1 MRNIYLMTAAL
12 AMMAMTANAQSMK
25 HINMNASSQNWAV
38 TSAPQKVENSTRK
51 VATRAGSDITDNQR
65 YINYSYDES
74 YVWPATFPADT
85 QGAISLGTLFYSDA
99 FTKFEGC
106 KIVGARFYVNIP
118 IGASKVGIC
127 HVKIENNTPYVGDIL
142 ASKEVPSTVAH
153 WNYVWFDEPYK
164 IDTKNFDGLLPYYDF
179 TPSNMS
185 ADAGYPIA
193 SSGTYAGTCG
203 ALAYGDVDGKHDQS
217 SWAWQPIYLGTDGS
231 NLMIQ
236 LIIEKEDGNFIIHD
250 LVMDKIAMSPF
261 VKNDT
266 KTGLAFTCHN
276 DGRDNITNVKFGI
289 EVDGVKLG
297 TFTYNKDNLGENF
310 KEITNAD
317 YSNIPVG
324 LPIDKDW
331 AIGEHEVTVYPVL
344 VEGKEPAGD
353 LTNDKLTTKF
363 KVYKD
368 NFDRTKNLV
377 EFYACQMS
385 KYTYFAD
392 QVLDKT
398 AKAREDDDLAIVSIH
413 GDGQQVNEDGTVE
426 TLSDVFTVP
435 EANKLA
441 YYSTPSDGSGAFNRY
456 FYDNDV
462 INYEKALTVNMAAQA
477 ASDQDN
483 VVSMLNT
490 IINESATYYPSFS
503 TVGIDSKLDDA
514 TGKLTIKVMGK
525 LINGYQ
531 KLIGDDARLTVYLT
545 EDKVTGR
552 QSTGGS
558 TIKPRF
564 THNHVLRKIVTGT
577 LGDALQ
583 TNGNSYENDYEVEL
597 DDAWK
602 SQNMHII
609 AFVSRPMTEKEVDGK
624 TALASAMNDLWVDNT
639 NMVVVGES
647 DLTGIS
653 NNVINWNDVK
663 EVGRYTIDGQKLN
676 APMKGVNL
684 VKLSNGKTIKVVV
697 K

>member
-1 MRNIYLMTAAL
+1 MTAAL

-25 HINMNASSQNWAV
+25 HINMNASSQTWAE
-38 TSAPQKVENSTRK
+38 TSTPQKVENSTRK
-51 VATRAGSDITDNQR
+51 VATRAGSDIADNQR

-74 YVWPATFPADT
+74 SVWPATFPADT

-99 FTKFEGC
+99 FKNFEGC

-236 LIIEKEDGNFIIHD
+236 LIIEKEDGNFILHD
-250 LVMDKIAMSPF
+250 LVLDKIAMSPF
-261 VKNDT
+261 VKNNT

-289 EVDGVKLG
+289 EVDGEKMG
-297 TFTYNKDNLGENF
+297 TFTYDKTTAGDAF
-310 KEITNAD
+310 REITNAD

-324 LPIDKDW
+324 LPINKDW

-344 VEGKEPAGD
+344 VEGKEPEGD

-377 EFYACQMS
+377 EFYTCQMS
-385 KYTYFAD
+385 KYTFFAD
-392 QVLDKT
+392 AVLTKT

-413 GDGQQVNEDGTVE
+413 GDGQQVNEDGSVE

-441 YYSTPSDGSGAFNRY
+441 YYSTPSDGSAAFNRY

-462 INYEKALTVNMAAQA
+462 INAEKALTVNMAAQDP
-477 ASDQDN
+477 SDQDN
-483 VVSMLNT
+483 VVGMLNT
-490 IINESATYYPSFS
+490 IIKESAAYYPSFS

-514 TGKLTIKVMGK
+514 TGKLSIKVMGK
-525 LINGYQ
+525 LINQYQ
-531 KLIGDDARLTVYLT
+531 QLIGDDARLTVYLT
-545 EDKVTGR
+545 EDKIIGK
-552 QSTGGS
+552 QNTGGS
-558 TIKPRF
+558 IAKPRF
-564 THNHVLRKIVTGT
+564 THNYVLRKIVTGT

-583 TNGNSYENDYEVEL
+583 TNGNRYENDYEVEL

-602 SQNMHII
+602 SKNMHII
-609 AFVSRPMTEKEVDGK
+609 AFVSRPMKETEKDGK

-639 NMVVVGES
+639 NMVAVGDS

-653 NNVINWNDVK
+653 NVINWNEVK

-676 APMKGVNL
+676 APTKGINL
-684 VKLSNGKTIKVVV
+684 VKLSNGQTIKVVV

>member
-1 MRNIYLMTAAL
+1 MRNIYLMSAAL
-12 AMMAMTANAQSMK
+12 VLMTMSANAQSMK
-25 HINMNASSQNWAV
+25 RINKEV
-38 TSAPQKVENSTRK
+38 TAKTWVETATPQKAAK
-51 VATRAGSDITDNQR
+51 KIATRAGELEANQR

-74 YVWPATFPADT
+74 YVWPSTFPADT

-99 FTKFEGC
+99 FKKYEGC

-118 IGASKVGIC
+118 IGASKVGVC

-142 ASKEVPSTVAH
+142 ASKDVPSTVAH

-203 ALAYGDVDGKHDQS
+203 ALAYGDVDGKHDPN

-266 KTGLAFTCHN
+266 KTGVAFTCHN

-289 EVDGVKLG
+289 EVDGKKIG
-297 TFTYNKDNLGENF
+297 TFTYNKDNVGDNF
-310 KEITNAD
+310 REITNAD

-331 AIGEHEVTVYPVL
+331 SIGEHEVTVYPVL
-344 VEGKEPAGD
+344 VEGKEPEGD

-385 KYTYFAD
+385 KYTFFAD
-392 QVLDKT
+392 AVLTKT
-398 AKAREDDDLAIVSIH
+398 AEAREDDDLAIVSIH
-413 GDGQQVNEDGTVE
+413 GESQQQNEDGTVE

-462 INYEKALTVNMAAQA
+462 INYEKALSVNMAAQE

-483 VVSMLNT
+483 VVGMLNT
-490 IINESATYYPSFS
+490 IIKESAAYYPSFS
-503 TVGIDSKLDDA
+503 TISIDSKLDDA
-514 TGKLTIKVMGK
+514 TGKLSIKVMGK
-525 LINGYQ
+525 LINKYQ

-545 EDKVTGR
+545 EDKVIGK
-552 QSTGGS
+552 QNTGGS
-558 TIKPRF
+558 IAKPRF
-564 THNHVLRKIVTGT
+564 THNYVLRKIVTGT

-583 TNGNSYENDYEVEL
+583 TNGNSYENDYEIEL

-602 SQNMHII
+602 SKNMHII
-609 AFVSRPMTEKEVDGK
+609 AFVSRPMKEQEKDGK

-639 NMVVVGES
+639 NMVAVGDS

-653 NNVINWNDVK
+653 NIINWNDVK

-676 APMKGVNL
+676 APTKGINL
-684 VKLSNGKTIKVVV
+684 VKLSNGQTIKVVV

>member
-1 MRNIYLMTAAL
+1 MTAAI

-25 HINMNASSQNWAV
+25 HINMNASSQNWAE
-38 TSAPQKVENSTRK
+38 TSAPQKVENSTKK
-51 VATRAGSDITDNQR
+51 VATRAGSDIADNQR

-99 FTKFEGC
+99 FKKYEGC

-236 LIIEKEDGNFIIHD
+236 LIIEKEDGNFILHD
-250 LVMDKIAMSPF
+250 LVLDKIAMSPF
-261 VKNDT
+261 VKNNT

-289 EVDGVKLG
+289 EVDGEKMG
-297 TFTYNKDNLGENF
+297 TFTYDKTTAGDAF
-310 KEITNAD
+310 REITNAD

-324 LPIDKDW
+324 LPINKDW

-344 VEGKEPAGD
+344 VEGKEPEGD

-377 EFYACQMS
+377 EFYTCQMS
-385 KYTYFAD
+385 KYTFFAD
-392 QVLDKT
+392 AVLTKT

-413 GDGQQVNEDGTVE
+413 GDGQQVNEDGSVE

-441 YYSTPSDGSGAFNRY
+441 YYSTPSDGSAAFNRY

-462 INYEKALTVNMAAQA
+462 INAEKALTVNMAAQDR
-477 ASDQDN
+477 SDQDN
-483 VVSMLNT
+483 VVGMLNT
-490 IINESATYYPSFS
+490 IIKESAAYYPSFS

-514 TGKLTIKVMGK
+514 TGKLSIKVMGK
-525 LINGYQ
+525 LINQYQ
-531 KLIGDDARLTVYLT
+531 QLIGDDARLTVYLT
-545 EDKVTGR
+545 EDKIIGK
-552 QSTGGS
+552 QNTGGS
-558 TIKPRF
+558 IAKPRF
-564 THNHVLRKIVTGT
+564 THNYVLRKIVTGT

-602 SQNMHII
+602 SKNMHII
-609 AFVSRPMTEKEVDGK
+609 AFVSRPMKETEKDGK

-639 NMVVVGES
+639 NMVAVGES

-653 NNVINWNDVK
+653 NVINWNEVK

-676 APMKGVNL
+676 APTKGINL
-684 VKLSNGKTIKVVV
+684 VKLSNGQTIKVVV

>member
-1 MRNIYLMTAAL
+1 MTAAL

-25 HINMNASSQNWAV
+25 HINMNASSQNWAE
-38 TSAPQKVENSTRK
+38 TSAPQKVENSTKK
-51 VATRAGSDITDNQR
+51 VATRAGSDIADNQR

-99 FTKFEGC
+99 FKKYEGC

-236 LIIEKEDGNFIIHD
+236 LIIEKEDGNFILHD
-250 LVMDKIAMSPF
+250 LVLDKIAMSPF
-261 VKNDT
+261 VKNNT

-289 EVDGVKLG
+289 EVDGEKMG
-297 TFTYNKDNLGENF
+297 TFTYDKTTAGDAF
-310 KEITNAD
+310 REITNAD

-324 LPIDKDW
+324 LPINKDW

-344 VEGKEPAGD
+344 VEGKEPEGD

-377 EFYACQMS
+377 EFYTCQMS
-385 KYTYFAD
+385 KYTFFAD
-392 QVLDKT
+392 AVLTKT

-413 GDGQQVNEDGTVE
+413 GDGQQVNEDGSVE
-426 TLSDVFTVP
+426 TLTDVFTVP

-441 YYSTPSDGSGAFNRY
+441 YYSTPSDGSAAFNRY

-462 INYEKALTVNMAAQA
+462 INAEKALTVNMAAQDP
-477 ASDQDN
+477 SDQDN
-483 VVSMLNT
+483 VVGMLNT
-490 IINESATYYPSFS
+490 IIKESAAYYPSFS

-514 TGKLTIKVMGK
+514 TGKLSIKVMGK
-525 LINGYQ
+525 LINQYQ
-531 KLIGDDARLTVYLT
+531 QLIGDDARLTVYLT
-545 EDKVTGR
+545 EDKIIGK
-552 QSTGGS
+552 QNTGGS
-558 TIKPRF
+558 IAKPRV
-564 THNHVLRKIVTGT
+564 THNYVLRKIVTGT

-602 SQNMHII
+602 SKNMHII
-609 AFVSRPMTEKEVDGK
+609 AFVSRPMKETEKDGK

-639 NMVVVGES
+639 NMVAVGDS

-653 NNVINWNDVK
+653 NVINWNEVK

-676 APMKGVNL
+676 APTKGINL
-684 VKLSNGKTIKVVV
+684 VKLSNGQTIKVIV

>member
-1 MRNIYLMTAAL
+1 
-12 AMMAMTANAQSMK
+12 MMAMTANAQSMK
-25 HINMNASSQNWAV
+25 HINMNASSQNWAK
-38 TSAPQKVENSTRK
+38 TSAPQKVENSTKK
-51 VATRAGSDITDNQR
+51 VATRAGSDIADNQR

-99 FTKFEGC
+99 FKNFEGC

-236 LIIEKEDGNFIIHD
+236 LIIEKEDGNFILHD
-250 LVMDKIAMSPF
+250 LVLDKIAMSPF
-261 VKNDT
+261 VKNNT

-289 EVDGVKLG
+289 EVDGEKMG
-297 TFTYNKDNLGENF
+297 TFTYDKTTAGDAF
-310 KEITNAD
+310 REITNAD

-324 LPIDKDW
+324 LPINKDW

-344 VEGKEPAGD
+344 VEGKEPEGD

-377 EFYACQMS
+377 EFYTCQMS
-385 KYTYFAD
+385 KYTFFAD
-392 QVLDKT
+392 AVLTKT

-413 GDGQQVNEDGTVE
+413 GDGQQVNEDGSVE

-441 YYSTPSDGSGAFNRY
+441 YYSTPSDGSAAFNRY

-462 INYEKALTVNMAAQA
+462 INAEKALTVNMAAQDP
-477 ASDQDN
+477 SDQDN
-483 VVSMLNT
+483 VVGMLNT
-490 IINESATYYPSFS
+490 IIKESAAYYPSFS

-514 TGKLTIKVMGK
+514 TGKLSIKVMGK
-525 LINGYQ
+525 LINQYQ
-531 KLIGDDARLTVYLT
+531 QLIGDDARLTVYLT
-545 EDKVTGR
+545 EDKIIGK
-552 QSTGGS
+552 QNTGGS
-558 TIKPRF
+558 IAKPRF
-564 THNHVLRKIVTGT
+564 THNYVLRKIVTGT

-583 TNGNSYENDYEVEL
+583 TNGNRYENDYEVEL

-602 SQNMHII
+602 SKNMHII
-609 AFVSRPMTEKEVDGK
+609 AFVSRPMKETEKDGK

-639 NMVVVGES
+639 NMVAVGDS

-653 NNVINWNDVK
+653 NIINWNDVK

-676 APMKGVNL
+676 APTKGINL
-684 VKLSNGKTIKVVV
+684 VKLSNGQTIKVVV

>member
-1 MRNIYLMTAAL
+1 MRNIYLMSAAL
-12 AMMAMTANAQSMK
+12 VLMTMSANAQSMK
-25 HINMNASSQNWAV
+25 RINKEATAKTWVETA
-38 TSAPQKVENSTRK
+38 TPQKAAK
-51 VATRAGSDITDNQR
+51 KIATRAGELEANQR

-99 FTKFEGC
+99 FKKYEGC

-127 HVKIENNTPYVGDIL
+127 HVKIENGTPYVGDIL

-164 IDTKNFDGLLPYYDF
+164 IDTKTFDGLLPYYDF

-185 ADAGYPIA
+185 ADAGNPIA
-193 SSGTYAGTCG
+193 SSGTWAGTCG
-203 ALAYGDVDGKHDQS
+203 ALAFGDIDGKHDPNT
-217 SWAWQPIYLGTDGS
+217 WAWQPIYIGTDGS

-236 LIIEKEDGNFIIHD
+236 LIIEKEDGNFILHD
-250 LVMDKIAMSPF
+250 LVMGKMAMVPF
-261 VKNDT
+261 AKSGNT
-266 KTGLAFTCHN
+266 TGLAFTCHN

-289 EVDGVKLG
+289 EVDGEKMG
-297 TFTYNKDNLGENF
+297 TFTYDQKTAGDAF
-310 KEITNAD
+310 REITDAD
-317 YSNIPVG
+317 NSNIQVG

-331 AIGEHEVTVYPVL
+331 SIGEHEVTVYPVL
-344 VEGKEPAGD
+344 VEGEKPTGD

-377 EFYACQMS
+377 EFYACQLS

-392 QVLDKT
+392 QVLTKT

-441 YYSTPSDGSGAFNRY
+441 NYSTPSDASAAFNRY

-462 INYEKALTVNMAAQA
+462 INYDKALTVNMAAQK
-477 ASDQDN
+477 ASDQEN
-483 VVSMLNT
+483 VVGMLNT
-490 IINESATYYPSFS
+490 IINESAAYYPSFS
-503 TVGIDSKLDDA
+503 TVSIDSKLDDA
-514 TGKLTIKVMGK
+514 TGKLSIKVMGK
-525 LINGYQ
+525 LINKYQ

-545 EDKVTGR
+545 EDNVRGK
-552 QSTGGS
+552 QNTGGS
-558 TIKPRF
+558 IAKPT
-564 THNHVLRKIVTGT
+564 THNHVLRKIVTNT

-602 SQNMHII
+602 SKNMHII
-609 AFVSRPMTEKEVDGK
+609 AFVSRPMKEQEKDGK

-639 NMVVVGES
+639 NMVAVGDS
-647 DLTGIS
+647 DFTGIS
-653 NNVINWNDVK
+653 NIINWNDVK

-676 APMKGVNL
+676 APTKGINL
-684 VKLSNGKTIKVVV
+684 VKLSNGQTIKVIV

>member
-1 MRNIYLMTAAL
+1 MRNIYLMSAAL
-12 AMMAMTANAQSMK
+12 ALMAMSANAQSMK
-25 HINMNASSQNWAV
+25 RINKEATANTWVETAN
-38 TSAPQKVENSTRK
+38 PQKAAK
-51 VATRAGSDITDNQR
+51 KIATRAGELEANQR

-74 YVWPATFPADT
+74 YVWPSTFPADT

-99 FTKFEGC
+99 FKKYEGC

-118 IGASKVGIC
+118 IGASKVGVC
-127 HVKIENNTPYVGDIL
+127 HVKVENGTPYVGDIL

-164 IDTKNFDGLLPYYDF
+164 IDTKTFDGLLPYYDF

-185 ADAGYPIA
+185 ADAGNPIA
-193 SSGTYAGTCG
+193 SSGTWAGTCG
-203 ALAYGDVDGKHDQS
+203 ALAFGDIDGKHDPNT
-217 SWAWQPIYLGTDGS
+217 WAWQPIYIGADGS

-236 LIIEKEDGNFIIHD
+236 LIIEKEDGNFILHD
-250 LVMDKIAMSPF
+250 LVMSKMAMVPF
-261 VKNDT
+261 AKSGNT
-266 KTGLAFTCHN
+266 TGLAFTCHN

-289 EVDGVKLG
+289 EVDGEKMG
-297 TFTYNKDNLGENF
+297 TFTYDKTTAGDAF

-324 LPIDKDW
+324 LPVDKDW

-363 KVYKD
+363 KVYKE

-377 EFYACQMS
+377 EFYACQLS

-392 QVLDKT
+392 QVLTKT

-441 YYSTPSDGSGAFNRY
+441 NYSTPSDASAAFNRY

-462 INYEKALTVNMAAQA
+462 INYDKALTVNMAAQK

-483 VVSMLNT
+483 VVGMLNT
-490 IINESATYYPSFS
+490 IINESAAYYPSFS
-503 TVGIDSKLDDA
+503 TVSIDSKLDDA
-514 TGKLTIKVMGK
+514 TGKLSIKVMGK
-525 LINGYQ
+525 LINKYQ
-531 KLIGDDARLTVYLT
+531 KLIGDDARLTIYLT
-545 EDKVTGR
+545 EDKVKGK
-552 QSTGGS
+552 QNTGG
-558 TIKPRF
+558 TMAKPT

-609 AFVSRPMTEKEVDGK
+609 AFVSRPMKETEKDGK

-639 NMVVVGES
+639 NMVAVGES

-653 NNVINWNDVK
+653 NIINWNDVK

-676 APMKGVNL
+676 APTKGINL
-684 VKLSNGKTIKVVV
+684 VKLSNGQTIKVIV

>member
-1 MRNIYLMTAAL
+1 MRNIYLMSAAL
-12 AMMAMTANAQSMK
+12 VLMTMSANAQSMK
-25 HINMNASSQNWAV
+25 RINKEATAKTWVETA
-38 TSAPQKVENSTRK
+38 TPQKAAK
-51 VATRAGSDITDNQR
+51 KIATRAGELEANQR

-74 YVWPATFPADT
+74 YVWQSTFPADT

-99 FTKFEGC
+99 FKKYEGC

-118 IGASKVGIC
+118 IGASKVGVC
-127 HVKIENNTPYVGDIL
+127 HVKIENGTPYVGDIL

-164 IDTKNFDGLLPYYDF
+164 IDTKTFDGLLPYYDF

-203 ALAYGDVDGKHDQS
+203 ALAFGDIDGKHDPN

-266 KTGLAFTCHN
+266 KTGVAFTCHN

-289 EVDGVKLG
+289 EVDGEKMG
-297 TFTYNKDNLGENF
+297 TFTYDKDNVGDNF
-310 KEITNAD
+310 REITNAD

-324 LPIDKDW
+324 LPINKDW

-344 VEGKEPAGD
+344 VEGKEPEGD

-385 KYTYFAD
+385 KYTFFAD
-392 QVLDKT
+392 AVLTKT

-413 GDGQQVNEDGTVE
+413 GESQQVNEDGSVE
-426 TLSDVFTVP
+426 TLSDEFTVP

-462 INYEKALTVNMAAQA
+462 INYEKALTVNMAAQD

-483 VVSMLNT
+483 VASMLNT
-490 IINESATYYPSFS
+490 IINESAAYYPSFS
-503 TVGIDSKLDDA
+503 TVSIDSKLDDA
-514 TGKLTIKVMGK
+514 TGKLSIKVMGK
-525 LINGYQ
+525 LINQYQ
-531 KLIGDDARLTVYLT
+531 KLIGDDARLTIYLT
-545 EDKVTGR
+545 EDKVKGK
-552 QSTGGS
+552 QNTGG
-558 TIKPRF
+558 TMAKPT

-609 AFVSRPMTEKEVDGK
+609 AFVSRPMKETEKDGK

-639 NMVVVGES
+639 NMVAVGDS

-653 NNVINWNDVK
+653 NIINWNDVK

-676 APMKGVNL
+676 APTKGINL
-684 VKLSNGKTIKVVV
+684 VKLSNGQTIKVVV

>member
-25 HINMNASSQNWAV
+25 HINMNASSQNWAE
-38 TSAPQKVENSTRK
+38 TSTPQKVENSTRK
-51 VATRAGSDITDNQR
+51 VATRAGSDIADNQR

-99 FTKFEGC
+99 FKNFEGC

-236 LIIEKEDGNFIIHD
+236 LIIEKEDGNFILHD
-250 LVMDKIAMSPF
+250 LVLDKIAMSPF
-261 VKNDT
+261 VKNNT

-289 EVDGVKLG
+289 EVDGEKMG
-297 TFTYNKDNLGENF
+297 TFTYDKTTAGDAF

-324 LPIDKDW
+324 LPVDKDW

-363 KVYKD
+363 KVYKE

-377 EFYACQMS
+377 EFYACQLS

-392 QVLDKT
+392 QVLTKT
-398 AKAREDDDLAIVSIH
+398 ANAREEDDLAIVSIH
-413 GDGQQVNEDGTVE
+413 GEGQQVNEDGSVE
-426 TLSDVFTVP
+426 KLEDVFTVP

-462 INYEKALTVNMAAQA
+462 INAEKALTVNMAAQD

-490 IINESATYYPSFS
+490 IINESTTFYPSFS
-503 TVGIDSKLDDA
+503 TVGIESKLDDA

-525 LINGYQ
+525 LINDYQ

-545 EDKVTGR
+545 EDKVIGK
-552 QSTGGS
+552 QNTGGS
-558 TIKPRF
+558 IAKPRF

-583 TNGNSYENDYEVEL
+583 TNGNSYENDYEIEL

-602 SQNMHII
+602 SKNMHII
-609 AFVSRPMTEKEVDGK
+609 AFVSRPMKETEKDGK

-639 NMVVVGES
+639 NMVAVGES

-653 NNVINWNDVK
+653 NVINWNEVK

-676 APMKGVNL
+676 APTKGINL
-684 VKLSNGKTIKVVV
+684 VKLSNGQTIKVIV

>member
-1 MRNIYLMTAAL
+1 M
-12 AMMAMTANAQSMK
+12 
-25 HINMNASSQNWAV
+25 
-38 TSAPQKVENSTRK
+38 
-51 VATRAGSDITDNQR
+51 
-65 YINYSYDES
+65 
-74 YVWPATFPADT
+74 
-85 QGAISLGTLFYSDA
+85 
-99 FTKFEGC
+99 
-106 KIVGARFYVNIP
+106 
-118 IGASKVGIC
+118 
-127 HVKIENNTPYVGDIL
+127 
-142 ASKEVPSTVAH
+142 
-153 WNYVWFDEPYK
+153 
-164 IDTKNFDGLLPYYDF
+164 
-179 TPSNMS
+179 
-185 ADAGYPIA
+185 
-193 SSGTYAGTCG
+193 
-203 ALAYGDVDGKHDQS
+203 
-217 SWAWQPIYLGTDGS
+217 
-231 NLMIQ
+231 
-236 LIIEKEDGNFIIHD
+236 
-250 LVMDKIAMSPF
+250 
-261 VKNDT
+261 
-266 KTGLAFTCHN
+266 
-276 DGRDNITNVKFGI
+276 
-289 EVDGVKLG
+289 
-297 TFTYNKDNLGENF
+297 
-310 KEITNAD
+310 
-317 YSNIPVG
+317 
-324 LPIDKDW
+324 
-331 AIGEHEVTVYPVL
+331 L

-385 KYTYFAD
+385 KYTFFAD
-392 QVLDKT
+392 AVLTKT
-398 AKAREDDDLAIVSIH
+398 AEAREDDDLAIVSIH
-413 GDGQQVNEDGTVE
+413 GESQQQNEDGTVE

-462 INYEKALTVNMAAQA
+462 INYEKALTVNMAAQD

-545 EDKVTGR
+545 EDKVIGK

-558 TIKPRF
+558 IAKPTF

-602 SQNMHII
+602 SQSMHII

-653 NNVINWNDVK
+653 NVINWNDVK

-676 APMKGVNL
+676 APMKGINL
-684 VKLSNGKTIKVVV
+684 VKLSNGKTIKVIV

>member
-1 MRNIYLMTAAL
+1 MTAAL

-25 HINMNASSQNWAV
+25 HINMNASSQTWAE
-38 TSAPQKVENSTRK
+38 TSTPQKVENSTRK
-51 VATRAGSDITDNQR
+51 VATRAGSDIADNQR

-99 FTKFEGC
+99 FKNFEGC

-236 LIIEKEDGNFIIHD
+236 LIIEKEDGNFILHD
-250 LVMDKIAMSPF
+250 LVLDKIAMSPF
-261 VKNDT
+261 VKNNT

-289 EVDGVKLG
+289 EVDGEKMG
-297 TFTYNKDNLGENF
+297 TFTYDKTTAGDAF

-324 LPIDKDW
+324 LPVDKDW

-363 KVYKD
+363 KVYKE

-377 EFYACQMS
+377 EFYACQLS

-392 QVLDKT
+392 QVLTKT
-398 AKAREDDDLAIVSIH
+398 ANAREEDDLAIVSIH
-413 GDGQQVNEDGTVE
+413 GEGQQVNEDGSVE
-426 TLSDVFTVP
+426 KLEDVFTVP

-462 INYEKALTVNMAAQA
+462 INTEKALTVNMAAQD
-477 ASDQDN
+477 ASDQEN
-483 VVSMLNT
+483 VVGMLNT
-490 IINESATYYPSFS
+490 IIDESAAYYPSFS
-503 TVGIDSKLDDA
+503 TVGIESKLDDA
-514 TGKLTIKVMGK
+514 TGKLSIKVMGK

-545 EDKVTGR
+545 EDKVIGK
-552 QSTGGS
+552 QNTGGS
-558 TIKPRF
+558 TAKPRF
-564 THNHVLRKIVTGT
+564 THNYVLRKIVTGT

-597 DDAWK
+597 DNAWK
-602 SQNMHII
+602 SNNMHII
-609 AFVSRPMTEKEVDGK
+609 AFVSRPMKEQEKDGK

-639 NMVVVGES
+639 NMVAVGES
-647 DLTGIS
+647 DFTGIS
-653 NNVINWNDVK
+653 NIINWNDVK

-676 APMKGVNL
+676 APTKGINL
-684 VKLSNGKTIKVVV
+684 VKLSNGQTIKVIV

>member
-1 MRNIYLMTAAL
+1 MRNIYLMSAAL
-12 AMMAMTANAQSMK
+12 VLMTMSANAQSMK
-25 HINMNASSQNWAV
+25 RINKEATAKTWVETA
-38 TSAPQKVENSTRK
+38 TPQKAAK
-51 VATRAGSDITDNQR
+51 KIATRAGELEANQR

-74 YVWPATFPADT
+74 YVWSSTFPADT

-99 FTKFEGC
+99 FKKYEGC

-118 IGASKVGIC
+118 IGASKVGVC
-127 HVKIENNTPYVGDIL
+127 HVKVENGTPYVGDIL

-164 IDTKNFDGLLPYYDF
+164 IDTKTFDGLLPYYDF
-179 TPSNMS
+179 TPSKMS
-185 ADAGYPIA
+185 AGAGNPIA
-193 SSGTYAGTCG
+193 SSGTWAGACG
-203 ALAYGDVDGKHDQS
+203 ALAFGDVDGKHDPS

-236 LIIEKEDGNFIIHD
+236 LIIEKEDGTFILHD
-250 LVMDKIAMSPF
+250 LVMSKMAMVPF
-261 VKNDT
+261 AKSGNT
-266 KTGLAFTCHN
+266 TGLAFTCHN
-276 DGRDNITNVKFGI
+276 DGRDNITTVKFGI
-289 EVDGVKLG
+289 EVDGEKMG
-297 TFTYNKDNLGENF
+297 TFTYDQKTAGDAF
-310 KEITNAD
+310 REITDAD
-317 YSNIPVG
+317 NSNIQVG
-324 LPIDKDW
+324 LPIDKNW
-331 AIGEHEVTVYPVL
+331 SIGEHEVTVYPVL
-344 VEGKEPAGD
+344 VEGEKPAGD
-353 LTNDKLTTKF
+353 LTNDTLSTKF

-392 QVLDKT
+392 QVLTKT
-398 AKAREDDDLAIVSIH
+398 AKAREDEDLAIVSIH
-413 GDGQQVNEDGTVE
+413 GERQQVNEDGSVE

-441 YYSTPSDGSGAFNRY
+441 NYSTPSDGSGAFNRY

-462 INYEKALTVNMAAQA
+462 INYDKALTVNMAAQK

-483 VVSMLNT
+483 VVGMLNT
-490 IINESATYYPSFS
+490 IINESAAYYPSFS
-503 TVGIDSKLDDA
+503 TVSIDSKLDDA
-514 TGKLTIKVMGK
+514 TGKLSIKVMGK
-525 LINGYQ
+525 LINQYQ
-531 KLIGDDARLTVYLT
+531 KLIGDDARLTIYLT
-545 EDKVTGR
+545 EDKVKGK
-552 QSTGGS
+552 QNTGG
-558 TIKPRF
+558 TMAKPT

-609 AFVSRPMTEKEVDGK
+609 AFVSRPMKETEKDGK

-639 NMVVVGES
+639 NMVAVGES
-647 DLTGIS
+647 DFTGIS
-653 NNVINWNDVK
+653 NVINWNEVK

-676 APMKGVNL
+676 APTKGINL
-684 VKLSNGKTIKVVV
+684 VKLSNGQTIKVVV

>member
-1 MRNIYLMTAAL
+1 
-12 AMMAMTANAQSMK
+12 MMAMTANAQSMK
-25 HINMNASSQNWAV
+25 HINMNASSQNWAE
-38 TSAPQKVENSTRK
+38 TSAPQKVENSTKK
-51 VATRAGSDITDNQR
+51 VATRAGSDIADNQR

-99 FTKFEGC
+99 FKKYEGC

-236 LIIEKEDGNFIIHD
+236 LIIEKEDGNFILHD
-250 LVMDKIAMSPF
+250 LVLDKIAMSPF
-261 VKNDT
+261 VKNNT

-289 EVDGVKLG
+289 EVDGEKMG
-297 TFTYNKDNLGENF
+297 TFTYDKTTAGDAF
-310 KEITNAD
+310 REITNAD

-324 LPIDKDW
+324 LPINKDW

-344 VEGKEPAGD
+344 VEGKEPEGD

-377 EFYACQMS
+377 EFYTCQKS
-385 KYTYFAD
+385 KYTYFANA
-392 QVLDKT
+392 VLDKT

-435 EANKLA
+435 EANKLT

-462 INYEKALTVNMAAQA
+462 INAEKALTVNMAAQDP
-477 ASDQDN
+477 SDQDN

-490 IINESATYYPSFS
+490 IINESAAYYPSFS

-514 TGKLTIKVMGK
+514 TGKLSIKVMGK
-525 LINGYQ
+525 LINQYQ
-531 KLIGDDARLTVYLT
+531 QLIGDDARLTVYLT
-545 EDKVTGR
+545 EDKVIGK
-552 QSTGGS
+552 QSTGG
-558 TIKPRF
+558 TTTRPRF
-564 THNHVLRKIVTGT
+564 THNYVLRKIVTGT

-602 SQNMHII
+602 SKNMHII
-609 AFVSRPMTEKEVDGK
+609 AFVSRPMKEQEKDGK

-639 NMVVVGES
+639 NMVAVGDS

-653 NNVINWNDVK
+653 NIINWNDVK

-676 APMKGVNL
+676 APTKGINL
-684 VKLSNGKTIKVVV
+684 VKLSNGQTIKVIV

>member
-1 MRNIYLMTAAL
+1 MTAAL

-106 KIVGARFYVNIP
+106 KIVGARFYVNIS

-276 DGRDNITNVKFGI
+276 DGRDNITNVNFGI

-413 GDGQQVNEDGTVE
+413 GESQQQNEDGTVE

-477 ASDQDN
+477 ASDQEN
-483 VVSMLNT
+483 VVGMLNT

-503 TVGIDSKLDDA
+503 TVGIDSKLDDT

-531 KLIGDDARLTVYLT
+531 ELIGDDARLTVYLT

>member
-1 MRNIYLMTAAL
+1 MRNIYLMSAAL
-12 AMMAMTANAQSMK
+12 VLMTMSANAQSMK
-25 HINMNASSQNWAV
+25 RINKEATAKTWVETA
-38 TSAPQKVENSTRK
+38 TPQKAAK
-51 VATRAGSDITDNQR
+51 KIATRAGELEANQR

-74 YVWPATFPADT
+74 YVWPSTFPADT

-99 FTKFEGC
+99 FKKYEGC

-118 IGASKVGIC
+118 IGASKVGVC
-127 HVKIENNTPYVGDIL
+127 HVKVENGTPYVGDIL

-164 IDTKNFDGLLPYYDF
+164 IDTKTFDGLLPYYDF
-179 TPSNMS
+179 TPSKMS
-185 ADAGYPIA
+185 AGAGNPIA
-193 SSGTYAGTCG
+193 SSGTWAGACG
-203 ALAYGDVDGKHDQS
+203 ALAFGDVDGKHDPS

-236 LIIEKEDGNFIIHD
+236 LIIEKEDGTFILHD
-250 LVMDKIAMSPF
+250 LVMSKMAMVPF
-261 VKNDT
+261 AKSGNT
-266 KTGLAFTCHN
+266 TGLAFTCHN
-276 DGRDNITNVKFGI
+276 DGRDNITTVKFGI
-289 EVDGVKLG
+289 EVDGEKMG
-297 TFTYNKDNLGENF
+297 TFTYDQKTAGDAF
-310 KEITNAD
+310 REITDAD
-317 YSNIPVG
+317 NSNIQVG
-324 LPIDKDW
+324 LPIDKNW
-331 AIGEHEVTVYPVL
+331 SIGEHEVTVYPVL
-344 VEGKEPAGD
+344 VEGEKPAGD
-353 LTNDKLTTKF
+353 LTNDKLSTKF

-392 QVLDKT
+392 QVLTKT
-398 AKAREDDDLAIVSIH
+398 AKAREDEDLAIVSIH
-413 GDGQQVNEDGTVE
+413 GERQQVNEDGSVE

-441 YYSTPSDGSGAFNRY
+441 NYSTPSDASAAFNRY

-462 INYEKALTVNMAAQA
+462 INYDKALTVNMAAQK
-477 ASDQDN
+477 ASDQEN
-483 VVSMLNT
+483 VVGMLNT
-490 IINESATYYPSFS
+490 IINESAAYYPSFS
-503 TVGIDSKLDDA
+503 TVSIDSKLDDA
-514 TGKLTIKVMGK
+514 TGKLSIKVMGK
-525 LINGYQ
+525 LINKYQ

-545 EDKVTGR
+545 EDNVRGK
-552 QSTGGS
+552 QNTGGS
-558 TIKPRF
+558 IAKPT
-564 THNHVLRKIVTGT
+564 THNHVLRKIVTNT

-597 DDAWK
+597 DKAWK

-609 AFVSRPMTEKEVDGK
+609 AFVSRPMKETEKDGK

-639 NMVVVGES
+639 NMVAVGES

-653 NNVINWNDVK
+653 NIINWNDVK

-676 APMKGVNL
+676 APTKGINL
-684 VKLSNGKTIKVVV
+684 VKLSNGQTIKVVV

>member
-25 HINMNASSQNWAV
+25 HINMNASSQTWAE
-38 TSAPQKVENSTRK
+38 TSTPQKVENSTRK
-51 VATRAGSDITDNQR
+51 VATRAGSDIADNQR

-99 FTKFEGC
+99 FKKFEGC

-118 IGASKVGIC
+118 IGASKVGVC

-266 KTGLAFTCHN
+266 KTGVAFTCHN

-289 EVDGVKLG
+289 EVDGEKMG
-297 TFTYNKDNLGENF
+297 TFTYNKDNVGDNF
-310 KEITNAD
+310 REITNAD

-324 LPIDKDW
+324 LPINKDW
-331 AIGEHEVTVYPVL
+331 SIGEHEVTVYPVL

-377 EFYACQMS
+377 EFYACQLS

-392 QVLDKT
+392 QVLAKT
-398 AKAREDDDLAIVSIH
+398 AKAREEDDLAIVSIH
-413 GDGQQVNEDGTVE
+413 GESQQQNEDGTVE
-426 TLSDVFTVP
+426 TLEDVFTVP

-462 INYEKALTVNMAAQA
+462 INYEKALTVNMAAQD
-477 ASDQDN
+477 ASDQEN
-483 VVSMLNT
+483 VVGMLNT

-503 TVGIDSKLDDA
+503 TVGIDSKLDDT

-545 EDKVTGR
+545 EDGVIGK
-552 QSTGGS
+552 QNSGGS
-558 TIKPRF
+558 IAKPRY

-583 TNGNSYENDYEVEL
+583 TNGNSYENDYEVKL

-602 SQNMHII
+602 SKNMHII

-639 NMVVVGES
+639 NMVAVGES
-647 DLTGIS
+647 DFTGIS
-653 NNVINWNDVK
+653 NVINWNEVK

-676 APMKGVNL
+676 APTKGINL
-684 VKLSNGKTIKVVV
+684 VKLSNGQTIKVVV

>member
-1 MRNIYLMTAAL
+1 MTAAL

-25 HINMNASSQNWAV
+25 HINMNASSQNWAE
-38 TSAPQKVENSTRK
+38 TSAPQKVENSTKK
-51 VATRAGSDITDNQR
+51 VATRAGSDIADNQR

-99 FTKFEGC
+99 FKKYEGC

-266 KTGLAFTCHN
+266 KTGVAFTCHN

-289 EVDGVKLG
+289 EVDGEKMG
-297 TFTYNKDNLGENF
+297 TFTYDKDNVGDKF
-310 KEITNAD
+310 REITNAD

-324 LPIDKDW
+324 LPINKDW

-344 VEGKEPAGD
+344 VEGKEPEGD

-377 EFYACQMS
+377 EFYTCQMS
-385 KYTYFAD
+385 KYTYYAD
-392 QVLDKT
+392 EVLTKLG
-398 AKAREDDDLAIVSIH
+398 KAREDEDLAIVSIH
-413 GDGQQVNEDGTVE
+413 GESQQKNEDGSVE

-441 YYSTPSDGSGAFNRY
+441 YYSTPSDGSAAFNRY

-462 INYEKALTVNMAAQA
+462 INLEKALTVNMAAQKP
-477 ASDQDN
+477 SDQDN
-483 VVSMLNT
+483 VVGMLNT
-490 IINESATYYPSFS
+490 IIKESAAYYPSFS

-514 TGKLTIKVMGK
+514 TGKLSIKVMGK
-525 LINGYQ
+525 LINQYQ
-531 KLIGDDARLTVYLT
+531 QLIGDDARLTVYLT
-545 EDKVTGR
+545 EDKVIGK
-552 QSTGGS
+552 QNTGGS
-558 TIKPRF
+558 IAKPRF
-564 THNHVLRKIVTGT
+564 THNYVLRKIVTGT

-602 SQNMHII
+602 SKNMHII
-609 AFVSRPMTEKEVDGK
+609 AFVSRPMKEQEKDGK

-639 NMVVVGES
+639 NMVAVGDS

-653 NNVINWNDVK
+653 NVINWNEVK

-676 APMKGVNL
+676 APTKGINL
-684 VKLSNGKTIKVVV
+684 VKLSNGQTIKVVV

>member
-1 MRNIYLMTAAL
+1 MTAAL

-51 VATRAGSDITDNQR
+51 VATRAGSDIADNQR

-231 NLMIQ
+231 NLMIK

-331 AIGEHEVTVYPVL
+331 SIGEHEVTVYPVL

-363 KVYKD
+363 KVYKE

-392 QVLDKT
+392 QVLNKT

-413 GDGQQVNEDGTVE
+413 GKSQQTNKDGSVE
-426 TLSDVFTVP
+426 TLEDVFTVQ

-462 INYEKALTVNMAAQA
+462 INYEKALTVNMAAQD

-545 EDKVTGR
+545 EDGVIGK
-552 QSTGGS
+552 QNTGGS
-558 TIKPRF
+558 IAKPRA
-564 THNHVLRKIVTGT
+564 THNYVLRKIVTGT

-583 TNGNSYENDYEVEL
+583 TNGNSYENDYEIEL

-602 SQNMHII
+602 SKNMHII
-609 AFVSRPMTEKEVDGK
+609 AFVSRPMKETEKDGK

-639 NMVVVGES
+639 NMVAVGES

-653 NNVINWNDVK
+653 NVINWNEVK

-676 APMKGVNL
+676 APMKGINL
-684 VKLSNGKTIKVVV
+684 VKLSNGKTIKVIV

>member
-25 HINMNASSQNWAV
+25 HINMNASSQNWAE
-38 TSAPQKVENSTRK
+38 TSAPQKVENSTKK
-51 VATRAGSDITDNQR
+51 VATRAGSDIADNQR

-99 FTKFEGC
+99 FKKYEGC

-266 KTGLAFTCHN
+266 KTGVAFTCHN

-289 EVDGVKLG
+289 EVDGEKMG
-297 TFTYNKDNLGENF
+297 TFTYDKDNVGDKF
-310 KEITNAD
+310 REITNAD

-324 LPIDKDW
+324 LPINKDW

-344 VEGKEPAGD
+344 VEGKEPEGD

-377 EFYACQMS
+377 EFYTCQMS
-385 KYTYFAD
+385 KYTFFANE
-392 QVLDKT
+392 VLTKT

-413 GDGQQVNEDGTVE
+413 GDGQQVNEDGSVE

-441 YYSTPSDGSGAFNRY
+441 YYSTPSDGSAAFNRY

-462 INYEKALTVNMAAQA
+462 INAEKALTVNMAAQNP
-477 ASDQDN
+477 SDQDN
-483 VVSMLNT
+483 VVGMLNT
-490 IINESATYYPSFS
+490 IIKESAAYYPSFS

-514 TGKLTIKVMGK
+514 TGKLSIKVMGK
-525 LINGYQ
+525 LINQYQ
-531 KLIGDDARLTVYLT
+531 QLIGDDARLTVYLT
-545 EDKVTGR
+545 EDKVIGK
-552 QSTGGS
+552 QNTGGS
-558 TIKPRF
+558 IAKPRF
-564 THNHVLRKIVTGT
+564 THNYVLRKIVTGT

-583 TNGNSYENDYEVEL
+583 TNGNSYENDYEIEL

-602 SQNMHII
+602 SKNMHII
-609 AFVSRPMTEKEVDGK
+609 AFVSRPMKETEKDGK

-639 NMVVVGES
+639 NMVAVGES

-653 NNVINWNDVK
+653 NVINWNEVK

-676 APMKGVNL
+676 APTKGINL
-684 VKLSNGKTIKVVV
+684 VKLSNGQTIKVIV

>member
-1 MRNIYLMTAAL
+1 MTAAL

-25 HINMNASSQNWAV
+25 HINMNASSQNWAE
-38 TSAPQKVENSTRK
+38 TSAPQKVENSTKK
-51 VATRAGSDITDNQR
+51 VATRAGSDIADNQR

-99 FTKFEGC
+99 FKKYEGC

-236 LIIEKEDGNFIIHD
+236 LIIEKEDGNFILHD
-250 LVMDKIAMSPF
+250 LVLDKIAMSPF
-261 VKNDT
+261 VKNNT

-289 EVDGVKLG
+289 EVDGEKMG
-297 TFTYNKDNLGENF
+297 TFTYDKTTAGDAF
-310 KEITNAD
+310 REITNAD

-324 LPIDKDW
+324 LPINKDW

-344 VEGKEPAGD
+344 VEGKEPEGD

-377 EFYACQMS
+377 EFYTCQMS
-385 KYTYFAD
+385 KYTFFAD
-392 QVLDKT
+392 AVLTKT

-413 GDGQQVNEDGTVE
+413 GDGQQVNEDGSVE
-426 TLSDVFTVP
+426 TLTDVFTVP

-441 YYSTPSDGSGAFNRY
+441 YYSTPSDGSAAFNRY

-462 INYEKALTVNMAAQA
+462 INAEKALTVNMAAQDP
-477 ASDQDN
+477 SDQDN
-483 VVSMLNT
+483 VVGMLNT
-490 IINESATYYPSFS
+490 IIKESAAYYPSFS

-514 TGKLTIKVMGK
+514 TGKLSIKVMGK
-525 LINGYQ
+525 LINQYQ
-531 KLIGDDARLTVYLT
+531 QLIGDDARLTVYLT
-545 EDKVTGR
+545 EDKIIGK
-552 QSTGGS
+552 QNTGGS
-558 TIKPRF
+558 IAKPRF
-564 THNHVLRKIVTGT
+564 THNYVLRKIVTGT

-602 SQNMHII
+602 SKNMHII
-609 AFVSRPMTEKEVDGK
+609 AFVSRPMKETEKDGK

-639 NMVVVGES
+639 NMVAVGDS

-653 NNVINWNDVK
+653 NVINWNEVK

-676 APMKGVNL
+676 APTKGINL
-684 VKLSNGKTIKVVV
+684 VKLSNGQTIKVIV

>member
-1 MRNIYLMTAAL
+1 MTAAI

-25 HINMNASSQNWAV
+25 HINMNASSQNWAE
-38 TSAPQKVENSTRK
+38 TSAPQKVENSTKK
-51 VATRAGSDITDNQR
+51 VATRAGSDIADNQR

-99 FTKFEGC
+99 FKNFEGC

-236 LIIEKEDGNFIIHD
+236 LIIEKEDGNFILHD
-250 LVMDKIAMSPF
+250 LVLDKIAMSPF
-261 VKNDT
+261 VKNNT

-289 EVDGVKLG
+289 EVDGEKMG
-297 TFTYNKDNLGENF
+297 TFTYDKTTAGDAF

-324 LPIDKDW
+324 LPVDKDW

-363 KVYKD
+363 KVYKE

-377 EFYACQMS
+377 EFYACQLS

-392 QVLDKT
+392 QVLTKT
-398 AKAREDDDLAIVSIH
+398 ANAREEDDLAIVSIH
-413 GDGQQVNEDGTVE
+413 GEGQQVNEDGSVE
-426 TLSDVFTVP
+426 KLEDVFTVP

-462 INYEKALTVNMAAQA
+462 INAEKALTVNMAAQD

-490 IINESATYYPSFS
+490 IINESTTFYPSFS
-503 TVGIDSKLDDA
+503 TVGIESKLDDA

-525 LINGYQ
+525 LINDYQ

-545 EDKVTGR
+545 EDKVIGK
-552 QSTGGS
+552 QNTGGS
-558 TIKPRF
+558 IAKPRF

-583 TNGNSYENDYEVEL
+583 TNGNSYENDYEIEL

-602 SQNMHII
+602 SKNMHII
-609 AFVSRPMTEKEVDGK
+609 AFVSRPMKETEKDGK

-639 NMVVVGES
+639 NMVAVGDS

-653 NNVINWNDVK
+653 NVINWNDVK

-676 APMKGVNL
+676 APTKGINL
-684 VKLSNGKTIKVVV
+684 VKLSNGQTIKVIV

>member
-1 MRNIYLMTAAL
+1 
-12 AMMAMTANAQSMK
+12 MMAMTANAQSMK
-25 HINMNASSQNWAV
+25 HINMNASSQNWAE
-38 TSAPQKVENSTRK
+38 TSAPQKVENSTKK
-51 VATRAGSDITDNQR
+51 VATRAGSDIADNQR

-99 FTKFEGC
+99 FKKYEGC

-266 KTGLAFTCHN
+266 KTGVAFTCHN

-289 EVDGVKLG
+289 EVDGEKMG
-297 TFTYNKDNLGENF
+297 TFTYDKDNVGDNF
-310 KEITNAD
+310 REITNAD

-331 AIGEHEVTVYPVL
+331 SIGEHEVTVYPVL

-353 LTNDKLTTKF
+353 LTNDKLSTKF

-377 EFYACQMS
+377 EFYACQLS

-392 QVLDKT
+392 QVLTKT

-413 GDGQQVNEDGTVE
+413 GESQQQNEDGTVE
-426 TLSDVFTVP
+426 TLSDEFTVP

-462 INYEKALTVNMAAQA
+462 INYEKALTVNMAAQD
-477 ASDQDN
+477 ASDQEN
-483 VVSMLNT
+483 VVGMLNT

-503 TVGIDSKLDDA
+503 TVGIDSKLDDT

-545 EDKVTGR
+545 EDGVIGK
-552 QSTGGS
+552 QNSGGS
-558 TIKPRF
+558 IAKPRY

-583 TNGNSYENDYEVEL
+583 TNGNSYENDYEVKL

-602 SQNMHII
+602 SKNMHII

-639 NMVVVGES
+639 NMVAVGDS

-653 NNVINWNDVK
+653 NVINWNEVK

-676 APMKGVNL
+676 APTKGINL
-684 VKLSNGKTIKVVV
+684 VKLSNGQTIKVVV

>member
-25 HINMNASSQNWAV
+25 HINMNASSQTWAEAS
-38 TSAPQKVENSTRK
+38 TPQKVENSTRK
-51 VATRAGSDITDNQR
+51 VATRAGSDIADNQR

-99 FTKFEGC
+99 FKNFEGC

-236 LIIEKEDGNFIIHD
+236 LIIEKEDGNFILHD
-250 LVMDKIAMSPF
+250 LVLDKIAMSPF
-261 VKNDT
+261 VKNNT

-289 EVDGVKLG
+289 EVDGEKMG
-297 TFTYNKDNLGENF
+297 TFTYDKTTAGDAF

-324 LPIDKDW
+324 LPVDKDW

-363 KVYKD
+363 KVYKE

-377 EFYACQMS
+377 EFYACQLS

-392 QVLDKT
+392 QVLTKT
-398 AKAREDDDLAIVSIH
+398 ANAREEDDLAIVSIH
-413 GDGQQVNEDGTVE
+413 GEGQQVNEDGSVE
-426 TLSDVFTVP
+426 KLEDVFTVP

-462 INYEKALTVNMAAQA
+462 INAEKALTVNMAAQD

-490 IINESATYYPSFS
+490 IINESTTFYPSFS
-503 TVGIDSKLDDA
+503 TVGIESKLDDA

-525 LINGYQ
+525 LINDYQ

-545 EDKVTGR
+545 EDKVIGK
-552 QSTGGS
+552 QNTGGS
-558 TIKPRF
+558 IAKPRF
-564 THNHVLRKIVTGT
+564 PHNHVLRKIVTGT

-583 TNGNSYENDYEVEL
+583 TNGNSYENDYEIEL

-602 SQNMHII
+602 SKNMHII
-609 AFVSRPMTEKEVDGK
+609 AFVSRPMKETEKDGK

-639 NMVVVGES
+639 NMVAVGDS

-653 NNVINWNDVK
+653 NVINWNDVK

-676 APMKGVNL
+676 APTKGINL
-684 VKLSNGKTIKVVV
+684 VKLSNGQTIKVIV

>member
-51 VATRAGSDITDNQR
+51 VATRAGSDIADNQR

-217 SWAWQPIYLGTDGS
+217 SWAWQPIYLGTNGS

-413 GDGQQVNEDGTVE
+413 GESQQQNEDGTVE

-564 THNHVLRKIVTGT
+564 IHNHVLRKIVTGT

-609 AFVSRPMTEKEVDGK
+609 AFVSRPMKETEKDGK

-639 NMVVVGES
+639 NMVAVGES
-647 DLTGIS
+647 DFTGIS
-653 NNVINWNDVK
+653 NIINWNDVK

-676 APMKGVNL
+676 APTKGINL
-684 VKLSNGKTIKVVV
+684 VKLSNGQTIKVIV

>member
-1 MRNIYLMTAAL
+1 MSAALVLMT
-12 AMMAMTANAQSMK
+12 MSANAQSMK
-25 HINMNASSQNWAV
+25 RINKEATAKTWVETA
-38 TSAPQKVENSTRK
+38 TPQKAAK
-51 VATRAGSDITDNQR
+51 KIATRAGELEANQR

-74 YVWPATFPADT
+74 YVWPSTFPADT

-99 FTKFEGC
+99 FKKYEGC

-127 HVKIENNTPYVGDIL
+127 HVKVENGTPYVGDIL

-164 IDTKNFDGLLPYYDF
+164 IDTKTFDGLLPYYDF

-185 ADAGYPIA
+185 ADAGNPIA
-193 SSGTYAGTCG
+193 SSGTWAGTCG
-203 ALAYGDVDGKHDQS
+203 ALAFGDVDGKHDPNT
-217 SWAWQPIYLGTDGS
+217 WAWQPIYIGTDGS

-236 LIIEKEDGNFIIHD
+236 LIIEKEDGNFILHD
-250 LVMDKIAMSPF
+250 LVMSKMAMVPF
-261 VKNDT
+261 AKSGNT
-266 KTGLAFTCHN
+266 TGLAFTCHN

-289 EVDGVKLG
+289 EVDGKKMG
-297 TFTYNKDNLGENF
+297 SFTYDKTTAGDAF
-310 KEITNAD
+310 REITDAD
-317 YSNIPVG
+317 NSNIQVG
-324 LPIDKDW
+324 LPIDKNW
-331 AIGEHEVTVYPVL
+331 GIGEHEVTVYPVL
-344 VEGKEPAGD
+344 VEGKEPEGD

-392 QVLDKT
+392 QVLTKT

-413 GDGQQVNEDGTVE
+413 GESQQVNEDGSVE

-462 INYEKALTVNMAAQA
+462 INYDKALTVNMAAQK

-483 VVSMLNT
+483 VVGMLNT
-490 IINESATYYPSFS
+490 IINESAAYYPSFS
-503 TVGIDSKLDDA
+503 TVSIDSKLDDA
-514 TGKLTIKVMGK
+514 TGKLSIKVMGK
-525 LINGYQ
+525 LINQYQ
-531 KLIGDDARLTVYLT
+531 KLIGDDARLTIYLT
-545 EDKVTGR
+545 EDKVKGK
-552 QSTGGS
+552 QNTGG
-558 TIKPRF
+558 TMAKPT

-602 SQNMHII
+602 SQDMHII
-609 AFVSRPMTEKEVDGK
+609 AFVSRPMTEKEEDGK

-639 NMVVVGES
+639 NIVAVGES
-647 DLTGIS
+647 DFTDIS
-653 NNVINWNDVK
+653 NVINRNDVK

-676 APMKGVNL
+676 APTKGINL
-684 VKLSNGKTIKVVV
+684 VKLSNGQIIKVVV

>member
-25 HINMNASSQNWAV
+25 HINMNASSQNWAE
-38 TSAPQKVENSTRK
+38 TSAPQKVENSTKK
-51 VATRAGSDITDNQR
+51 VATRAGSDIADNQR

-99 FTKFEGC
+99 FKNFEGC

-236 LIIEKEDGNFIIHD
+236 LIIEKEDGNFILHD
-250 LVMDKIAMSPF
+250 LVLDKIAMSPF
-261 VKNDT
+261 VKNNT

-289 EVDGVKLG
+289 EVDGEKMG
-297 TFTYNKDNLGENF
+297 TFTYDKTTAGDAF

-324 LPIDKDW
+324 LPVDKDW

-363 KVYKD
+363 KVYKE

-377 EFYACQMS
+377 EFYACQLS

-392 QVLDKT
+392 QVLTKT
-398 AKAREDDDLAIVSIH
+398 ANAREEDDLAIVSIH
-413 GDGQQVNEDGTVE
+413 GEGQQVNEDGSVE
-426 TLSDVFTVP
+426 KLEDVFTVP

-462 INYEKALTVNMAAQA
+462 INAEKALTVNMAAQD

-490 IINESATYYPSFS
+490 IINESTTFYPSFS
-503 TVGIDSKLDDA
+503 TVGIESKLDDA

-525 LINGYQ
+525 LINDYQ

-545 EDKVTGR
+545 EDKVIGK
-552 QSTGGS
+552 QNTGGS
-558 TIKPRF
+558 IAKPRF

-583 TNGNSYENDYEVEL
+583 TNGNSYENDYEIEL

-602 SQNMHII
+602 SKNMHII
-609 AFVSRPMTEKEVDGK
+609 AFVSRPMKETEKDGK

-639 NMVVVGES
+639 NMVAVGDS

-653 NNVINWNDVK
+653 NVINWNDVK

-676 APMKGVNL
+676 APTKGINL
-684 VKLSNGKTIKVVV
+684 VKLSNGQTIKVVV

>member
-1 MRNIYLMTAAL
+1 
-12 AMMAMTANAQSMK
+12 MMAMTANAQSMK
-25 HINMNASSQNWAV
+25 HINMNASSQNWAE
-38 TSAPQKVENSTRK
+38 TSAPQKVENSTKK
-51 VATRAGSDITDNQR
+51 VATRAGSDIADNQR

-99 FTKFEGC
+99 FKKYEGC

-236 LIIEKEDGNFIIHD
+236 LIIEKEDGNFILHD
-250 LVMDKIAMSPF
+250 LVLDKIAMSPF
-261 VKNDT
+261 VKNNT

-289 EVDGVKLG
+289 EVDGEKMG
-297 TFTYNKDNLGENF
+297 TFTYDKTTAGDAF
-310 KEITNAD
+310 REITNAD

-324 LPIDKDW
+324 LPINKDW

-344 VEGKEPAGD
+344 VEGKEPEGD

-377 EFYACQMS
+377 EFYTCQKS
-385 KYTYFAD
+385 KYTYFANA
-392 QVLDKT
+392 VLDKT

-435 EANKLA
+435 EANKLT

-462 INYEKALTVNMAAQA
+462 INAEKALTVNMAAQNP
-477 ASDQDN
+477 SDQDN

-490 IINESATYYPSFS
+490 IINESAAYYPSFS

-514 TGKLTIKVMGK
+514 TGKLSIKVMGK
-525 LINGYQ
+525 LINQYQ
-531 KLIGDDARLTVYLT
+531 QLIGDDARLTVYLT
-545 EDKVTGR
+545 EDKVIGK
-552 QSTGGS
+552 QSTGA
-558 TIKPRF
+558 TTTKPRF
-564 THNHVLRKIVTGT
+564 THNYVLRKIVTGT

-602 SQNMHII
+602 SKNMHII
-609 AFVSRPMTEKEVDGK
+609 AFVSRPMKEQEKDGK

-639 NMVVVGES
+639 NMVAVGDS

-653 NNVINWNDVK
+653 NVINWNEVK

-676 APMKGVNL
+676 APTKGINL
-684 VKLSNGKTIKVVV
+684 VKLSNGQTIKVIV

>member
-25 HINMNASSQNWAV
+25 HINMNASSQNWAE
-38 TSAPQKVENSTRK
+38 TSAPQKVENSTKK
-51 VATRAGSDITDNQR
+51 VATRAGSDIADNQR

-99 FTKFEGC
+99 FKNFEGC

-236 LIIEKEDGNFIIHD
+236 LIIEKEDGNFILHD
-250 LVMDKIAMSPF
+250 LVLDKIAMSPF
-261 VKNDT
+261 VKNNT

-289 EVDGVKLG
+289 EVDGEKMG
-297 TFTYNKDNLGENF
+297 TFTYDKTTAGDAF

-324 LPIDKDW
+324 LPVDKDW

-363 KVYKD
+363 KVYKE

-377 EFYACQMS
+377 EFYACQLS

-392 QVLDKT
+392 QVLTKT
-398 AKAREDDDLAIVSIH
+398 ANAREEDDLAIVSIH
-413 GDGQQVNEDGTVE
+413 GEGQQVNEDGSVE
-426 TLSDVFTVP
+426 KLEDVFTVP

-462 INYEKALTVNMAAQA
+462 INAEKALTVNMAAQD

-490 IINESATYYPSFS
+490 IINESTTFYPSFS
-503 TVGIDSKLDDA
+503 TVGIESKLDDA

-525 LINGYQ
+525 LINDYQ

-545 EDKVTGR
+545 EDKVIGK
-552 QSTGGS
+552 QNTGGS
-558 TIKPRF
+558 IAKPRF

-583 TNGNSYENDYEVEL
+583 TNGNSYENDYEIEL
-597 DDAWK
+597 NDAWK
-602 SQNMHII
+602 SKNMHII
-609 AFVSRPMTEKEVDGK
+609 AFVSRPMKETEKDGK

-639 NMVVVGES
+639 NMVAVGES

-653 NNVINWNDVK
+653 NVINWNEVK

-676 APMKGVNL
+676 APTKGINL
-684 VKLSNGKTIKVVV
+684 VKLSNGQTIKVVV

>member
-1 MRNIYLMTAAL
+1 MTAAL

-377 EFYACQMS
+377 EFYACQLS

-392 QVLDKT
+392 QVLTKT

-413 GDGQQVNEDGTVE
+413 GDGQQVNEDGSVE

-441 YYSTPSDGSGAFNRY
+441 NYSTPSDGSGAFNRY

-462 INYEKALTVNMAAQA
+462 INYDKALTVNMAAQKP
-477 ASDQDN
+477 SDQDN

-490 IINESATYYPSFS
+490 IINESAAYYPSFS
-503 TVGIDSKLDDA
+503 TISIISKLEDA
-514 TGKLTIKVMGK
+514 TGKLSIKVMGK
-525 LINGYQ
+525 LINKYQ
-531 KLIGDDARLTVYLT
+531 ELIGDDARLTVYLT
-545 EDKVTGR
+545 EDKVKGK
-552 QSTGGS
+552 QNTGGS
-558 TIKPRF
+558 IAKPT
-564 THNHVLRKIVTGT
+564 THNHILRKIVTNT

-583 TNGNSYENDYEVEL
+583 TNGNSYENDYEIEL

-602 SQNMHII
+602 SQNMNII
-609 AFVSRPMTEKEVDGK
+609 AFISRPMKEQEKDGK

-639 NMVVVGES
+639 NMVAVGES
-647 DLTGIS
+647 DFTGIS
-653 NNVINWNDVK
+653 NVINWNEVK
-663 EVGRYTIDGQKLN
+663 EVSRYTIDGQKLN

>member
-1 MRNIYLMTAAL
+1 
-12 AMMAMTANAQSMK
+12 MMAMTANAQSMK
-25 HINMNASSQNWAV
+25 HINMNASSQNWAE
-38 TSAPQKVENSTRK
+38 TSAPQKVENSTKK
-51 VATRAGSDITDNQR
+51 VATRAGSDIADNQR

-74 YVWPATFPADT
+74 YIWPATFPADT

-99 FTKFEGC
+99 FKNFEGC

-236 LIIEKEDGNFIIHD
+236 LIIEKEDGNFILHD
-250 LVMDKIAMSPF
+250 LVLDKIAMSPF
-261 VKNDT
+261 VKNNT

-289 EVDGVKLG
+289 EVDGEKMG
-297 TFTYNKDNLGENF
+297 TFTYDKDNVGDNF
-310 KEITNAD
+310 REITNAD

-324 LPIDKDW
+324 LPINKDW

-344 VEGKEPAGD
+344 VEGKEPEGD

-392 QVLDKT
+392 QVLTKT

-413 GDGQQVNEDGTVE
+413 GESQQVNEDGSVE

-441 YYSTPSDGSGAFNRY
+441 YYSTPSDGSAAFNRY
-456 FYDNDV
+456 FYDNDI
-462 INYEKALTVNMAAQA
+462 INYDKALTVNMAAQG

-483 VVSMLNT
+483 VVGMLNT
-490 IINESATYYPSFS
+490 IIKESAAYYPSFS

-514 TGKLTIKVMGK
+514 TGKLSIKVMGK
-525 LINGYQ
+525 LINQYQ
-531 KLIGDDARLTVYLT
+531 QLIGDDARLTVYLT
-545 EDKVTGR
+545 EDKVIGK
-552 QSTGGS
+552 QNTGGS
-558 TIKPRF
+558 IAKPRF
-564 THNHVLRKIVTGT
+564 THNYVLRKIVTGT

-609 AFVSRPMTEKEVDGK
+609 AFVSRPMKETEKDGK

-639 NMVVVGES
+639 NMVAVGDS

-653 NNVINWNDVK
+653 NVINWNEVK

-676 APMKGVNL
+676 APTKGINL
-684 VKLSNGKTIKVVV
+684 VKLSNGQTIKVVV

>member
-1 MRNIYLMTAAL
+1 MRNIYLMTAAI

-25 HINMNASSQNWAV
+25 HINMNASSQNWAE
-38 TSAPQKVENSTRK
+38 TSAPQKVENSTKK
-51 VATRAGSDITDNQR
+51 VATRAGSDIADNQR

-99 FTKFEGC
+99 FKNFEGC

-236 LIIEKEDGNFIIHD
+236 LIIEKEDGNFILHD
-250 LVMDKIAMSPF
+250 LVLDKIAMSPF
-261 VKNDT
+261 VKNNT

-289 EVDGVKLG
+289 EVDGEKMG
-297 TFTYNKDNLGENF
+297 TFTYDKTTAGDAF

-324 LPIDKDW
+324 LPVDKDW

-363 KVYKD
+363 KVYKE

-377 EFYACQMS
+377 EFYACQLS

-392 QVLDKT
+392 QVLTKT
-398 AKAREDDDLAIVSIH
+398 ANAREEDDLAIVSIH
-413 GDGQQVNEDGTVE
+413 GEGQQVNEDGSVE
-426 TLSDVFTVP
+426 KLEDVFTVP

-462 INYEKALTVNMAAQA
+462 INAEKALTVNMAAQD

-490 IINESATYYPSFS
+490 IINESTTFYPSFS
-503 TVGIDSKLDDA
+503 TVGIESKLDDA

-525 LINGYQ
+525 LINDYQ

-545 EDKVTGR
+545 EDKVIGK
-552 QSTGGS
+552 QNTGGS
-558 TIKPRF
+558 IAKPRF

-583 TNGNSYENDYEVEL
+583 TNGNSYENDYEIEL

-602 SQNMHII
+602 SKNMHII
-609 AFVSRPMTEKEVDGK
+609 AFVSRPMKETEKDGK

-639 NMVVVGES
+639 NMVAVGES

-653 NNVINWNDVK
+653 NVINWNEVK

-676 APMKGVNL
+676 VPTKGINL
-684 VKLSNGKTIKVVV
+684 VKLSNGQTIKVVV

>member
-1 MRNIYLMTAAL
+1 MTAAL

-25 HINMNASSQNWAV
+25 HINMNASSQNWAE
-38 TSAPQKVENSTRK
+38 TSAPQKVENSTKK
-51 VATRAGSDITDNQR
+51 VATRAGSDIADNQR

-99 FTKFEGC
+99 FKKYEGC

-236 LIIEKEDGNFIIHD
+236 LIIEKEDGNFILHD
-250 LVMDKIAMSPF
+250 LVLDKIAMSPF
-261 VKNDT
+261 VKNNT

-289 EVDGVKLG
+289 EVDGEKMG
-297 TFTYNKDNLGENF
+297 TFTYDKTTAGDAF
-310 KEITNAD
+310 REITNAD

-324 LPIDKDW
+324 LPINKDW

-344 VEGKEPAGD
+344 VEGKEPEGD

-377 EFYACQMS
+377 EFYTCQMS
-385 KYTYFAD
+385 KYTFFAD
-392 QVLDKT
+392 AVLTKT

-413 GDGQQVNEDGTVE
+413 GDGQQVNEDGSVE

-441 YYSTPSDGSGAFNRY
+441 YYSTPSDGSAAFNRY

-462 INYEKALTVNMAAQA
+462 INAEKALTVNMAAQDP
-477 ASDQDN
+477 SDQDN

-490 IINESATYYPSFS
+490 IIKESAAYYPSFS

-514 TGKLTIKVMGK
+514 TGKLSIKVMGK
-525 LINGYQ
+525 LINQYQ
-531 KLIGDDARLTVYLT
+531 QLIGDDARLTVYLT
-545 EDKVTGR
+545 EDKIIGK
-552 QSTGGS
+552 QNTGGS
-558 TIKPRF
+558 IAKPRF
-564 THNHVLRKIVTGT
+564 THNYVLRKIVTGT

-602 SQNMHII
+602 SKNMHII
-609 AFVSRPMTEKEVDGK
+609 AFVSRPMKETEKDGK

-639 NMVVVGES
+639 NMVAVGES

-653 NNVINWNDVK
+653 NVINWNEVK

-676 APMKGVNL
+676 APTKGINL
-684 VKLSNGKTIKVVV
+684 VKLSNGQTIKVIV

>member
-38 TSAPQKVENSTRK
+38 TSAPQKVENSIRK
-51 VATRAGSDITDNQR
+51 VATRAGSDIADNQR

-266 KTGLAFTCHN
+266 KTGVAFTCHN

-289 EVDGVKLG
+289 EVDGEKMG
-297 TFTYNKDNLGENF
+297 TFTYNKDNVGDNF
-310 KEITNAD
+310 REITNAD

-331 AIGEHEVTVYPVL
+331 SIGEHEVTVYPVL

-377 EFYACQMS
+377 EFYACQLS

-392 QVLDKT
+392 QVLAKT
-398 AKAREDDDLAIVSIH
+398 AKAREEDDLAIVSIH
-413 GDGQQVNEDGTVE
+413 GESQQQNEDGTVE
-426 TLSDVFTVP
+426 TLEDVFTVP

-462 INYEKALTVNMAAQA
+462 INYEKALTVNMAAQD
-477 ASDQDN
+477 ASDQEN
-483 VVSMLNT
+483 VVGMLNT

-503 TVGIDSKLDDA
+503 TVGIDSKLDDT

-545 EDKVTGR
+545 EDGVIGK
-552 QSTGGS
+552 QNSGGS
-558 TIKPRF
+558 IAKPRY

-583 TNGNSYENDYEVEL
+583 TNGNSYENDYEIEL

-602 SQNMHII
+602 SKNMHII

-653 NNVINWNDVK
+653 NVINWNEVK

-676 APMKGVNL
+676 APTKGINL
-684 VKLSNGKTIKVVV
+684 VKLSNGQTIKVIV

>member
-1 MRNIYLMTAAL
+1 MTAAL

-25 HINMNASSQNWAV
+25 HINMNASSQNWAE
-38 TSAPQKVENSTRK
+38 TSAPQKVENSTKK
-51 VATRAGSDITDNQR
+51 VATRAGSDIADNQR

-99 FTKFEGC
+99 FKKYEGC

-266 KTGLAFTCHN
+266 KTGVAFTCHN

-289 EVDGVKLG
+289 EVDGEKMG
-297 TFTYNKDNLGENF
+297 TFTYDKDNVGDKF
-310 KEITNAD
+310 REITNAD

-324 LPIDKDW
+324 LPINKDW

-344 VEGKEPAGD
+344 VEGKEPEGD

-377 EFYACQMS
+377 EFYTCQKS
-385 KYTYFAD
+385 KYTYFANA
-392 QVLDKT
+392 VLDKT

-435 EANKLA
+435 EANKLT

-462 INYEKALTVNMAAQA
+462 INAEKALTVNMAAQNP
-477 ASDQDN
+477 SDQDN

-490 IINESATYYPSFS
+490 IINESAAYYPSFS

-514 TGKLTIKVMGK
+514 TGKLSIKVMGK
-525 LINGYQ
+525 LINQYQ
-531 KLIGDDARLTVYLT
+531 QLIGDDARLTVYLT
-545 EDKVTGR
+545 EDKVIGK
-552 QSTGGS
+552 QSTGA
-558 TIKPRF
+558 TTTKPRF
-564 THNHVLRKIVTGT
+564 THNYVLRKIVTGT

-602 SQNMHII
+602 SKNMHII
-609 AFVSRPMTEKEVDGK
+609 AFVSRPMKEQEKDGK

-639 NMVVVGES
+639 NMVAVGES

-653 NNVINWNDVK
+653 NVINWNEVK

-676 APMKGVNL
+676 APTKGINL
-684 VKLSNGKTIKVVV
+684 VKLSNGQTIKVVV

>member
-25 HINMNASSQNWAV
+25 HINMNASSQTWAE
-38 TSAPQKVENSTRK
+38 TSTPQKVENSTRK
-51 VATRAGSDITDNQR
+51 VATRAGSDIADNQR

-99 FTKFEGC
+99 FKNFEGC

-236 LIIEKEDGNFIIHD
+236 LIIEKEDGNFILHD
-250 LVMDKIAMSPF
+250 LVLDKIAMSPF
-261 VKNDT
+261 VKNNT

-289 EVDGVKLG
+289 EVDGEKMG
-297 TFTYNKDNLGENF
+297 TFTYDKTTAGDAF
-310 KEITNAD
+310 REITNAD

-324 LPIDKDW
+324 LPINKDW

-344 VEGKEPAGD
+344 VEGKEPEGD

-385 KYTYFAD
+385 KYTFFAD
-392 QVLDKT
+392 AVLTKT

-413 GDGQQVNEDGTVE
+413 GESQQVNEDGSVE
-426 TLSDVFTVP
+426 TLSDEFTVP

-462 INYEKALTVNMAAQA
+462 INYEKALSVNMAAQD

-483 VVSMLNT
+483 VASMLNT
-490 IINESATYYPSFS
+490 IINESAAYYPSFS

-514 TGKLTIKVMGK
+514 TGKLSIKVMGK
-525 LINGYQ
+525 LINQYQ
-531 KLIGDDARLTVYLT
+531 QLIGDDARLTVYLT
-545 EDKVTGR
+545 EDKVIGK
-552 QSTGGS
+552 QNTGGS
-558 TIKPRF
+558 TAKPRF
-564 THNHVLRKIVTGT
+564 THNYVLRKIVTGT

-583 TNGNSYENDYEVEL
+583 TNGNSYENDYEIEL

-609 AFVSRPMTEKEVDGK
+609 AFVSRPMKETEKDGK

-639 NMVVVGES
+639 NMVAVGDS

-653 NNVINWNDVK
+653 NIINWNDVK

-676 APMKGVNL
+676 APTKGINL
-684 VKLSNGKTIKVVV
+684 VKLSNGQTIKVVV

>member
-1 MRNIYLMTAAL
+1 MTAAL

-25 HINMNASSQNWAV
+25 HINMNASSQNWAE
-38 TSAPQKVENSTRK
+38 TSAPQKVENSTKK
-51 VATRAGSDITDNQR
+51 VATRAGSDIADNQR

-99 FTKFEGC
+99 FKKYEGC

-266 KTGLAFTCHN
+266 KTGVAFTCHN

-289 EVDGVKLG
+289 EVDGEKMG
-297 TFTYNKDNLGENF
+297 TFTYDKTTAGDAF

-324 LPIDKDW
+324 LPVDKDW

-363 KVYKD
+363 KVYKE

-377 EFYACQMS
+377 EFYTCQMS
-385 KYTYFAD
+385 KYTYYAD
-392 QVLDKT
+392 EVLTKLG
-398 AKAREDDDLAIVSIH
+398 KAREDEDLAIVSIH
-413 GDGQQVNEDGTVE
+413 GESQQKNEDGSVE

-441 YYSTPSDGSGAFNRY
+441 YYSTPSDGSAAFNRY

-462 INYEKALTVNMAAQA
+462 INLEKALTVNMAAQKP
-477 ASDQDN
+477 SDQDN
-483 VVSMLNT
+483 VVGMLNT
-490 IINESATYYPSFS
+490 IIKESAAYYPSFS

-514 TGKLTIKVMGK
+514 TGKLSIKVMGK
-525 LINGYQ
+525 LINQYQ
-531 KLIGDDARLTVYLT
+531 QLIGDDARLTVYLT
-545 EDKVTGR
+545 EDKIIGK
-552 QSTGGS
+552 QNTGGS
-558 TIKPRF
+558 IAKPRF
-564 THNHVLRKIVTGT
+564 THNYVLRKIVTGT

-583 TNGNSYENDYEVEL
+583 TNGNSYENDYEIEL

-602 SQNMHII
+602 SKNMHII
-609 AFVSRPMTEKEVDGK
+609 AFVSRPMKETEKDGK

-639 NMVVVGES
+639 NMVAVGES

-653 NNVINWNDVK
+653 NVINWNEVK

-676 APMKGVNL
+676 APTKGINL
-684 VKLSNGKTIKVVV
+684 VKLSNGQTIKVVV